1 MTDADQNQRRRIY
14 FSGRV
19 QGVGFRATTCNIAE
33 PLEVTG
39 TVRNLNDGRVEVV
52 VEGQSKE
59 VERFLQQIRST
70 MARNIRGE
78 EVLEERF
85 TGEFDSFDWT
95 H

>member
-1 MTDADQNQRRRIY
+1 MADAKQYQRRRIY

-39 TVRNLNDGRVEVV
+39 TVRNLNDGRVEIV
-52 VEGQSKE
+52 VEGQSQE
-59 VERFLQQIRST
+59 VERFLQQLRQT
-70 MARNIRGE
+70 MGRNIHGE

-85 TGEFDSFDWT
+85 TGEFESFDWT